1 MLIHSQKEPHR
12 QTQDEFINQHLGTY
26 YITRTGR
33 PISFEEWAKENNI
46 AVPHVDY
53 GKVFGMAMHNSKT
66 RAQKGKWKA
75 ELSRYAAYQTLYE
88 RYREEVAEVDFQVLA
103 SREQL
108 ALIHKR
114 KVRLATGKA

>member
-1 MLIHSQKEPHR
+1 M
-12 QTQDEFINQHLGTY
+12 GTY

-33 PISFEEWAKENNI
+33 PIKFEAWAKKNDI
-46 AVPHVDY
+46 AIPYVDY

-75 ELSRYAAYQTLYE
+75 ELSRYAAYQALYE
-88 RYREEVAEVDFQVLA
+88 RYKEEVAVVDFQVLA

-108 ALIHKR
+108 ALIHRR
-114 KVRLATGKA
+114 KARLATGTA